1 MNKWL
6 YPLSAVSVVLTAN
19 ATAQQ
24 AAAESEIEVIVVTA
38 NQQQQNWLNTSA
50 SASIRQLP
58 NATLLIDSG
67 QMLRGIPGLQV
78 DSRANF
84 AQDTR
89 LSIRGFGSRSAFG
102 VRGIFLQQ
110 DGIPISAPDGQGQ
123 LSSILLDS
131 VSQIEVLS
139 GPLAVLYGNGA
150 GGVISL
156 STKEQEPDSLGGS
169 LAVSD
174 IQQQYQ
180 LRLNQQNEHHSWQL
194 AAKHFETEGF
204 RAHGAARKQ
213 QIQAGWQQLL
223 SDHLTLKLKFDWSDD
238 PRLQDPLSLTL
249 AQWQTDPNQTAAQA
263 ERFDTTKTTAQRQL
277 SATLQ
282 HSGAAPWQVAV
293 WQGQR
298 EVMQRLAFT
307 GEAITSAGGD
317 IALERDFLGINS
329 HRQWQLSDQLS
340 TVIGGA
346 WVQSEDQR
354 QGYVNLFGQRGD
366 LRRDEINKAEN
377 RDLYWRFNFRP
388 TAKLTLDGGLRYSEL
403 HYQINDNF
411 IRDGNPDDSGSK
423 NFYQHAAAL
432 GLNYQ
437 FAANWAWFIS
447 TGLGFEAPTLAEL
460 AYKAEG
466 TGLNLELSASQNRQ
480 WETGLKYQVPALT
493 ASLSLFSIRS
503 NDELLVA
510 SSNNGRTSFRNAG
523 NTAREGIELFL
534 AQQLNPQFSQ
544 TLSLTLLDAR
554 FQSAELA
561 GNRLPGVAKTDAYWQ
576 LTFQPRLSL
585 PLYLEWQTLYRGR
598 IATTDNNN
606 EFAPSAIS
614 FAAAVSAKQQ
624 VNGLQLNYWLRL
636 DNVADRDNVGAV
648 VVNQTNR
655 RSLEPAPGRQL
666 SAGLSLNYLW

>member
-6 YPLSAVSVVLTAN
+6 YPLSAVSALLTAN

-24 AAAESEIEVIVVTA
+24 AAAESEVEVIVITA
-38 NQQQQNWLNTSA
+38 NQQQQNWLNTAA

-156 STKEQEPDSLGGS
+156 STKEQEPDSISSS

-180 LRLNQQNEHHSWQL
+180 LRLNQQHEQHSWQL

-223 SDHLTLKLKFDWSDD
+223 SDHLTLKLKLDWSED

-249 AQWQTDPNQTAAQA
+249 AQWQTDPNQTAVQA

-317 IALERDFLGINS
+317 IALERDFLGINT
-329 HRQWQLSDQLS
+329 HRQWQLTEQLS
-340 TVIGGA
+340 TVFGGA

-377 RDLYWRFNFRP
+377 RDLYWRFNFQP

-411 IRDGNPDDSGSK
+411 IQDGNPDDSGSK

-437 FAANWAWFIS
+437 FAANWSWFIS
-447 TGLGFEAPTLAEL
+447 SGLGFEAPTLAEL
-460 AYKAEG
+460 AYKTEG
-466 TGLNLELSASQNRQ
+466 TGLNLDLNASQNRQ

-503 NDELLVA
+503 KDELLVA

-523 NTAREGIELFL
+523 NTAREGFELFL
-534 AQQLNPQFSQ
+534 AQQLDPQFSH

-561 GNRLPGVAKTDAYWQ
+561 ANRLPGVAKTDAYWQ

-606 EFAPSAIS
+606 EFAPSSIS
-614 FAAAVSAKQQ
+614 FAVAVSAKQQ

-636 DNVADRDNVGAV
+636 DNVTDRNNVGAV
-648 VVNQTNR
+648 VVNQANR

-666 SAGLSLNYLW
+666 NAGLSINYLW